1 MANKVV
7 LILRWCAI
15 ADLCPSYSGFAVK
28 LLRNTGT
35 FPLFLFF
42 FRNELPFT
50 HRVCCTMDVLSVC
63 LIAQAKTN
71 RNRSSLFRG

>member
-15 ADLCPSYSGFAVK
+15 ADLCPSYSGFGVK

-42 FRNELPFT
+42 SGMSYHSPI
-50 HRVCCTMDVLSVC
+50 VSV
-63 LIAQAKTN
+63 AQWM
-71 RNRSSLFRG
+71 SSLSA